1 MMRIAFLLLLLCLPL
16 SYAIVAG
23 QQNSPQPEIISCT
36 GHRQLDQV
44 VYDVKFRNAG
54 NVESNFRI
62 GEKTSTT
69 IQPGEEATI
78 SVYYPLSLDQHT
90 HSENVEVCVGGYLS
104 FKRCDSAV
112 CSFSEE
118 KAPETSAE
126 DLQACLPAFA
136 LAAFAVAAF
145 IRF

>member
-1 MMRIAFLLLLLCLPL
+1 MMRIAFLLLLLGLPL
-16 SYAIVAG
+16 TYALVAG
-23 QQNSPQPEIISCT
+23 QQDSPQPEIISCT

-54 NVESNFRI
+54 NMESNFRM
-62 GEKTSTT
+62 GDKVSKV
-69 IQPGEEATI
+69 IQPGEEGMI

-90 HSENVEVCVGGYLS
+90 HSESVEVCVGGYLS
-104 FKRCDSAV
+104 FKRCDSTV
-112 CSFSEE
+112 CTFTEG

-136 LAAFAVAAF
+136 LAAFAGAAF

>member
-1 MMRIAFLLLLLCLPL
+1 MRIAFTLLLLCLPL
-16 SYAIVAG
+16 TYALVAG
-23 QQNSPQPEIISCT
+23 QQDSPQPEILSCT

-62 GEKTSTT
+62 GDKVSTV
-69 IQPGEEATI
+69 IQPGGEGMI

-90 HSENVEVCVGGYLS
+90 HSESVEVCVGGYLS

-112 CSFSEE
+112 CTFSEG

-136 LAAFAVAAF
+136 LLASAGAFF
-145 IRF
+145 TRF

>member
-1 MMRIAFLLLLLCLPL
+1 MLRIAFVLLLLCLPL

-23 QQNSPQPEIISCT
+23 QQDSPQPEIISCE

-54 NVESNFRI
+54 GVESNFRI
-62 GEKTSTT
+62 GEKVSTV
-69 IQPGEEATI
+69 IQPGEEGMI
-78 SVYYPLSLDQHT
+78 SVYYPLPLDQHA
-90 HSENVEVCVGGYLS
+90 HSASVEVCVGGYLS

-112 CSFSEE
+112 CTFSEG
-118 KAPETSAE
+118 KAPETSTA

-136 LAAFAVAAF
+136 LAAFAGAAF

>member
-1 MMRIAFLLLLLCLPL
+1 MMRIAFILLILCLPL

-23 QQNSPQPEIISCT
+23 QQNSPQPEIISCE

-54 NVESNFRI
+54 EVESNFRV
-62 GEKTSTT
+62 GDKTSTV

-78 SVYYPLSLDQHT
+78 SVYYPLPIDRHT
-90 HSENVEVCVGGYLS
+90 DSQNIEVCVGGYLS
-104 FKRCDSAV
+104 FKRCDSVV
-112 CSFSEE
+112 CTFSEGA
-118 KAPETSAE
+118 APQTSTA

-136 LAAFAVAAF
+136 LLASAGALFT
-145 IRF
+145 RF

>member
-1 MMRIAFLLLLLCLPL
+1 MMRIAFILILLGLPL

-23 QQNSPQPEIISCT
+23 QQDSPQPEILSCT

-62 GEKTSTT
+62 GEKVSATL
-69 IQPGEEATI
+69 QPGEEGTI
-78 SVYYPLSLDQHT
+78 SVYYPLPLDRHT
-90 HSENVEVCVGGYLS
+90 HSESVEVCVGGYLS
-104 FKRCDSAV
+104 FKRCDAAV
-112 CSFSEE
+112 CTFSEG

-136 LAAFAVAAF
+136 LLASAGAAF

>member
-1 MMRIAFLLLLLCLPL
+1 MMKVAFVLLLLCLPL

-23 QQNSPQPEIISCT
+23 QQDSPQPQIVSCT

-54 NVESNFRI
+54 EVESNFRI
-62 GEKTSTT
+62 GDKVSKV
-69 IQPGEEATI
+69 IRPGEEGMI

-90 HSENVEVCVGGYLS
+90 HSESVEVCVGGYLS

-112 CSFSEE
+112 CTFSEG

-136 LAAFAVAAF
+136 LLASAGAFF
-145 IRF
+145 TRF